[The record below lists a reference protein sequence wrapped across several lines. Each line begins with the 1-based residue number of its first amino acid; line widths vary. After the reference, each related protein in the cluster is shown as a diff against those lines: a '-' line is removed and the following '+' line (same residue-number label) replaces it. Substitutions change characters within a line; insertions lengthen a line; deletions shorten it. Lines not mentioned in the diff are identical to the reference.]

1 MMKRTWFSLAFLV
14 SACACLAVDE
24 QLGIAGMKSVA
35 KGLPTGLFG
44 RFHSAVHTNQFRM
57 PHLYS
62 SWNLTNIPREDS
74 VEKGRLMAA
83 RDFGGALF
91 LRMEDWAAQMKA
103 AKPAAE
109 PAKQFMDLADW
120 LMKSPGYGNFFM
132 AKRCHEI
139 AAYGIARALADT
151 NCPVDGVHNQF
162 PRFDASWK
170 RPTGRAKILNDDVG
184 SRLFE
189 VPSGDE
195 MAQQQYLE
203 RVWNIGKAM
212 VVKYSTP
219 EMQAAFEGHPPKG
232 MEDVSEMVRRWYLGA
247 YETPFMREHVSFFKD
262 DGKVSAKNWNANDH
276 ETLIVPYQEPQ
287 LPRLK
292 CLAQFRVAIG
302 HFPGDYVPSEDP
314 ATSKQKAAFI
324 QAWTDYRK
332 QKGLPED
339 ASVAVTAWEVYR
351 DIMAGNFPE

>member
-1 MMKRTWFSLAFLV
+1 MNRTWLLLGLFALPNLSTAGN
-14 SACACLAVDE
+14 E
-24 QLGIAGMKSVA
+24 QLTTTGMKALA
-35 KGLPTGLFG
+35 KGLPSVSFE
-44 RFHSAVHTNQFRM
+44 RFCQSVQSNEFIM
-57 PHLYS
+57 PVVRSPWYA
-62 SWNLTNIPREDS
+62 TNIVTSWSDQQPI
-74 VEKGRLMAA
+74 LAA

-91 LRMEDWAAQMKA
+91 LRIEDWAAETKA

-109 PAKQFMDLADW
+109 PVKQFMDLADW
-120 LMKSPGYGNFFM
+120 LKKSPGYGNFFM

-151 NCPVDGVHNQF
+151 NCPLDGVTNQF
-162 PRFDASWK
+162 PRFNVSWK
-170 RPTGRAKILNDDVG
+170 TPAGRAKILNDDVG

-189 VPSGDE
+189 VPPGDE
-195 MAQQQYLE
+195 KAQQQYLE
-203 RVWNIGKAM
+203 RVWNIGKTM

-247 YETPFMREHVSFFKD
+247 YETAFMREHVSFFKD

-276 ETLIVPYQEPQ
+276 EALIVPYTEPQ

-292 CLAQFRVAIG
+292 CLAEFRAAIG
-302 HFPGDYVPSEDP
+302 YFPGEYVPNEDP

-332 QKGLPED
+332 QKGLAD
-339 ASVAVTAWEVYR
+339 DTGVAVTAWEVCR
-351 DIMAGNFPE
+351 DIMSGAFPW

>member
-1 MMKRTWFSLAFLV
+1 
-14 SACACLAVDE
+14 
-24 QLGIAGMKSVA
+24 
-35 KGLPTGLFG
+35 
-44 RFHSAVHTNQFRM
+44 
-57 PHLYS
+57 
-62 SWNLTNIPREDS
+62 
-74 VEKGRLMAA
+74 MAA

-91 LRMEDWAAQMKA
+91 LRIEDWATEMKT
-103 AKPAAE
+103 AKPAVA
-109 PAKQFMDLADW
+109 PVNQFMDMADW

-139 AAYGIARALADT
+139 AAYGIARTLVDT
-151 NCPVDGVHNQF
+151 NCPLDSVTNQF
-162 PRFDASWK
+162 PRFDAGWK
-170 RPTGRAKILNDDVG
+170 TPAGRAKILNDDVG
-184 SRLFE
+184 SRLFD

-195 MAQQQYLE
+195 KAQQQYLE
-203 RVWNIGKAM
+203 RVWNIGKTM

-276 ETLIVPYQEPQ
+276 EALIVPYQEPQ

-292 CLAQFRVAIG
+292 CLAEFRAAIG
-302 HFPGDYVPSEDP
+302 SFPGEYVPNEDP

-324 QAWTDYRK
+324 QAWTDSRK
-332 QKGLPED
+332 QKGFPAD
-339 ASVAVTAWEVYR
+339 PDVAVTAWEVYR
-351 DIMAGNFPE
+351 DILSNAFPG

>member
-1 MMKRTWFSLAFLV
+1 MNKIAIICVVLTLSKA
-14 SACACLAVDE
+14 STAANAT
-24 QLGIAGMKSVA
+24 LGTDDMNALA
-35 KGLPTGLFG
+35 KGLPTVSFM
-44 RFHSAVHTNQFRM
+44 RCCQAVHSNEFIM
-57 PHLYS
+57 PVVRS
-62 SWNLTNIPREDS
+62 SWFTTNIVTTWSDQQP
-74 VEKGRLMAA
+74 VLAA

-91 LRMEDWAAQMKA
+91 LRIEDWATEMKT
-103 AKPAAE
+103 AKPAVA
-109 PAKQFMDLADW
+109 PVNQFMDMADW

-139 AAYGIARALADT
+139 AAYGIARTLVDT
-151 NCPVDGVHNQF
+151 NCPLDSVTNQF
-162 PRFDASWK
+162 PRFDAGWK
-170 RPTGRAKILNDDVG
+170 TPAGRAKILNDDVG
-184 SRLFE
+184 SRLFD

-195 MAQQQYLE
+195 KAQQQYLE
-203 RVWNIGKAM
+203 RVWNIGKTM

-276 ETLIVPYQEPQ
+276 EALIVPYQEPQ

-292 CLAQFRVAIG
+292 CLAEFRAAIG
-302 HFPGDYVPSEDP
+302 SFPGEYVPNEDP

-324 QAWTDYRK
+324 QAWTDSRK
-332 QKGLPED
+332 QKGFPAD
-339 ASVAVTAWEVYR
+339 PDVAVTAWEVYR
-351 DIMAGNFPE
+351 DILSNAFPG